1 MRSLNVS
8 GTEIPVDVT
17 WIKAFPGMSA
27 QSRLVVIS
35 QRRLLQA
42 GGGIDPLE
50 PQWAYLWAKG
60 PTKPVVAAL
69 VAPPADASF
78 TTTAVGFRTDPNV
91 ALALRTFSFMR
102 ALGIAAG
109 TLALFCLVL
118 YLLAR
123 QRAQA
128 IATAFG
134 RRMGL
139 RRWTAAA
146 ALALELGLIL
156 AIALVAALAGALV
169 ASASI
174 VPRSDPLPQL
184 SPAPVF
190 AGPWLGLAVILA
202 TLAVLTVVAG
212 LVASRS
218 PRDEALVEAI
228 RLE

>member
-1 MRSLNVS
+1 VNIG
-8 GTEIPVDVT
+8 GTQIPVDVT
-17 WIKAFPGMSA
+17 WIRAFPGMSA
-27 QSRLVVIS
+27 QSRLVVFS
-35 QRRLLQA
+35 QRRLDQAA
-42 GGGIDPLE
+42 GGVDPLD
-50 PQWAYLWAKG
+50 PPWAYLWAKG
-60 PTKPVVAAL
+60 PTKPLVAAL
-69 VAPPADASF
+69 RARPASAFF
-78 TTTAVGFRTDPNV
+78 TTTAEGFRTDPNV

-139 RRWTAAA
+139 RRLTAAA

-156 AIALVAALAGALV
+156 AVALAAALGGALVAAAP
-169 ASASI
+169 I

-190 AGPWLGLAVILA
+190 AGPWLGLALVLA
-202 TLAVLTVVAG
+202 TLAVLTVLAG
-212 LVASRS
+212 LLASRP

>member
-1 MRSLNVS
+1 MS
-8 GTEIPVDVT
+8 GQ
-17 WIKAFPGMSA
+17 A
-27 QSRLVVIS
+27 RLVVFS
-35 QRRLLQA
+35 QRRLDQA
-42 GGGIDPLE
+42 VGGFDPLD
-50 PQWAYLWAKG
+50 PPWAYLWAKG

-69 VAPPADASF
+69 IARPASAFF
-78 TTTAVGFRTDPNV
+78 TTTAAGFHTDPNV
-91 ALALRTFSFMR
+91 ALALRTFAVMR

-128 IATAFG
+128 IATAFE

-146 ALALELGLIL
+146 ALVLELGLIL
-156 AIALVAALAGALV
+156 AVALVAALAGALV
-169 ASASI
+169 ASASV
-174 VPRSDPLPQL
+174 VPHSDPLPQL
-184 SPAPVF
+184 APAPVF
-190 AGPWLGLAVILA
+190 AGPWLGLALILA
-202 TLAVLTVVAG
+202 TLSVLTVLAG
-212 LVASRS
+212 LVASRA